1 MIYIFKPLFQYT
13 TPALPRRAKITD
25 EEIPPDNL
33 LRIKLGMDLSGFE
46 PETFRMQ
53 SGRATVAPQ
62 ARRLSN
68 YTREIINVYDYIPLQ
83 T

>member
-1 MIYIFKPLFQYT
+1 MIYVLIYIFKPLFQYT
-13 TPALPRRAKITD
+13 TSALPYRDKTAEEKIPS
-25 EEIPPDNL
+25 ENL
-33 LRIKLGMDLSGFE
+33 PRIKLGMDLSGFE

-68 YTREIINVYDYIPLQ
+68 YTREIINV
-83 T
+83 